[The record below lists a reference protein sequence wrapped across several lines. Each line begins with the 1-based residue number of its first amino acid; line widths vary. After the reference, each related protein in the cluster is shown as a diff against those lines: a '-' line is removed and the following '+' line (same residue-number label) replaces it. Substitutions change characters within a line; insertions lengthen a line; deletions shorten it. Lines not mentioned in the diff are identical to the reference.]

1 MKASLFSIIAAVAL
15 FTSTASFAAAGPFDH
30 RYDDRN
36 SRDFNYGY
44 DRNHRVTDYERA
56 RWEAAHRDNKGDRR
70 DAKNDIREAKADL
83 REAKGDLRDAR
94 HDAKDDRNDKNFN
107 YGYDRNHRVSP
118 QERARWEAAHRYDG
132 RR

>member
-1 MKASLFSIIAAVAL
+1 MKASLFSIIAAAAL
-15 FTSTASFAAAGPFDH
+15 FTSTASFAAGGPFDH

-36 SRDFNYGY
+36 SRGFNYGY

-56 RWEAAHRDNKGDRR
+56 RWETAHRDNKGDRR
-70 DAKNDIREAKADL
+70 DAKNDIREAKSDL

-94 HDAKDDRNDKNFN
+94 HDAKDDRNSKYFN

-118 QERARWEAAHRYDG
+118 QERARWEAAHR
-132 RR
+132 

>member
-1 MKASLFSIIAAVAL
+1 MKASLFSIITAAAL

-30 RYDDRN
+30 CYDDRN

-44 DRNHRVTDYERA
+44 DPNHRVTDYERA

-83 REAKGDLRDAR
+83 RKAKGDLRDAR
-94 HDAKDDRNDKNFN
+94 HDAKDDRNSNYFN